1 MTLDTVI
8 KHYEWELERIS
19 FSEEEQAHTGEW
31 LAAFEDTSIRATLGQ
46 IRHSLSVE
54 KRSVIWKFI
63 FSLLGLV
70 IFTTLAVIL
79 GYFVLTR
86 YYFTLRQRVTQW
98 VLHLLPES
106 IRAMMTPPP
115 PPEAAA

>member
-1 MTLDTVI
+1 M
-8 KHYEWELERIS
+8 
-19 FSEEEQAHTGEW
+19 
-31 LAAFEDTSIRATLGQ
+31 
-46 IRHSLSVE
+46 
-54 KRSVIWKFI
+54 IWKYI

-79 GYFVLTR
+79 GYFILTR

>member
-1 MTLDTVI
+1 
-8 KHYEWELERIS
+8 
-19 FSEEEQAHTGEW
+19 
-31 LAAFEDTSIRATLGQ
+31 
-46 IRHSLSVE
+46 
-54 KRSVIWKFI
+54 VIWKYI

-70 IFTTLAVIL
+70 IFTTLSVIL

-86 YYFTLRQRVTQW
+86 YYLTLRHRVTQW
-98 VLHLLPES
+98 VLSLLPES

>member
-1 MTLDTVI
+1 
-8 KHYEWELERIS
+8 
-19 FSEEEQAHTGEW
+19 
-31 LAAFEDTSIRATLGQ
+31 
-46 IRHSLSVE
+46 
-54 KRSVIWKFI
+54 VIWKYI

-79 GYFVLTR
+79 GYFILTR
-86 YYFTLRQRVTQW
+86 YYFTLRHRVTQW

-106 IRAMMTPPP
+106 IRALMTPPP